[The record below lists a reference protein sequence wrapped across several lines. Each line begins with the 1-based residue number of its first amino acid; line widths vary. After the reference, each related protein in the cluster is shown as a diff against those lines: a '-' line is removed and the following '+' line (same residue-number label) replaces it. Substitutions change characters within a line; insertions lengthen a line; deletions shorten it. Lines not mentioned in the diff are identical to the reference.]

1 MGSLWQDIKHSVRTL
16 LKQRG
21 FSLIV
26 VSTLA
31 LGIGVNTA
39 VFSVVDA
46 VLFRPLP
53 FAEPGRLVDIW
64 EQEAESRYS
73 LASLRPEQIETWRAQ
88 SRVFEGVET
97 YTQRDFIVTGGME
110 PESLTAGVVSP
121 GLFPMLG
128 VSPQLGRPFSDHDA
142 VIGSGRAVILSDT
155 LWRARFG
162 AAPDVLGKTLLLSDQ
177 AYTVVGVMPA
187 RFKFPYRI
195 STLWVPLTP
204 APAGSSSQGERLRA
218 IARLKRGLTPSAAQS
233 ALDSLLPAL
242 KKDRPDVV
250 WGVKLVSLDTHRVN
264 PRPRQALLVLMG
276 AVGFVLLLA
285 CANAANLL
293 LARAAGR
300 EAEIAVRLAIG
311 ASRRALVRQFLVESV
326 VLALMGGTL
335 GLLLA
340 WVGVGVLARMV
351 PSELTFLTVAKI
363 DMDPRVLLFTFG
375 VTLLTGIAFGLAPAV
390 RTSRPDLQLALSS
403 AASRAT
409 ADRAHNRLRN
419 TLVVIQVA
427 VSLILLIGAGLMVRT
442 FLRLNNQPPGFEARN
457 LIAADLSLPAHRY
470 QTGELQRAFFDRL
483 KVSIAAMPGVES
495 VTVAGGVPPAGGGM
509 SFDLDIEIE
518 GRPPLPKDKSLILPF
533 NRVDEEYFKV
543 MRIPILRGRPF
554 RDDDRSNPERLL
566 IINEEMSRQLWPNEN
581 PIGQRIRFSAAAP
594 WRLVVGVAANVGVGK
609 PGSGFSAMSVYY
621 PSFQETGRMGQ
632 RTLLVRTAGGAEPL
646 IPSVKSLIRRVDKDQ
661 PILRIDTAETR
672 VAEGLAEPRFYLR
685 LLGTFGLLTLLLVA
699 IGIYGVMAHAVTQR
713 RREIGIRQ
721 ALGARRNDI
730 VRLVLSRGIALTL
743 AGILVGAIGA
753 LSLSRAMAAFLF
765 GSPANDPQTYT
776 LVALLMM
783 AVALAACWIP
793 AMRATRVDPLVA
805 LRHE

>member
-1 MGSLWQDIKHSVRTL
+1 MGNFWRDIRYSVRTL
-16 LKQRG
+16 LKQPG
-21 FSLIV
+21 FTTIV

-88 SRVFEGVET
+88 SRVFERVET

-110 PESLTAGVVSP
+110 PESLTAGAVSP

-128 VSPQLGRPFSDHDA
+128 VSPQLGRPFSERDA
-142 VIGSGRAVILSDT
+142 VIGSDRAVILSDT
-155 LWRARFG
+155 FWRARFG
-162 AAPDVLGKTLLLSDQ
+162 GAPDVLGKALILSDQ
-177 AYTVVGVMPA
+177 AYTVVGVMPP

-195 STLWVPLTP
+195 STFWVPLTP
-204 APAGSSSQGERLRA
+204 ALVGSSNQAARLPT
-218 IARLKRGLTPSAAQS
+218 IARLKRGLTLGAAQS

-242 KKDRPDVV
+242 KKDRPDVA
-250 WGVKLVSLDTHRVN
+250 WGVKLVSLDTRRVN

-300 EAEIAVRLAIG
+300 EGEIAVRLAMG
-311 ASRRALVRQFLVESV
+311 ASRTALVRQLLVESA
-326 VLALMGGTL
+326 VLALMGGML
-335 GLLLA
+335 GVLLA
-340 WVGVGVLARMV
+340 WLGVGALAQMV
-351 PSELTFLTVAKI
+351 PSELTFLTVARI
-363 DMDPRVLLFTFG
+363 DMDPRVLLFTLA
-375 VTLLTGIAFGLAPAV
+375 VTLLTGLAFGLAPAV
-390 RTSRPDLQLALSS
+390 RTSRPDLQLALGS
-403 AASRAT
+403 AAGRST

-427 VSLILLIGAGLMVRT
+427 VSLILLIGAGLMVRS
-442 FLRLNNQPPGFEARN
+442 FLKLNNEPPGFDPRN
-457 LIAADLSLPAHRY
+457 LIAADLSLPEHRY
-470 QTGELQRAFFDRL
+470 QTGELQGAFFERL
-483 KVSIAAMPGVES
+483 KASMAAMPGVES
-495 VTVAGGVPPAGGGM
+495 VTVAGGVPPTGGGM

-518 GRPPLPKDKSLILPF
+518 GRPTLPKDKSLILPF
-533 NRVDEEYFKV
+533 NRVDQDYFKV

-554 RDDDRSNPERLL
+554 RDEDRSNPERLL
-566 IINEEMSRQLWPNEN
+566 IINEEMSRKLWPNEN
-581 PIGQRIRFSAAAP
+581 PIGQRIRFSASAP
-594 WRLVVGVAANVGVGK
+594 WRLVVGVAANVSVGK

-621 PSFQETGRMGQ
+621 PSFQDSSRVGQ
-632 RTLLVRTAGGAEPL
+632 RTLLVRTTGDAEPF

-661 PILRIDTAETR
+661 PILRADTAEMR
-672 VAEGLAEPRFYLR
+672 LAEGLAEPLFYLR

-699 IGIYGVMAHAVTQR
+699 IGIYGVMAHAVAQR
-713 RREIGIRQ
+713 TREIGIRQ

-730 VRLVLSRGIALTL
+730 VRLILSRGLALTL
-743 AGILVGAIGA
+743 AGIFLGALGA

-793 AMRATRVDPLVA
+793 ALRATKVDPLIA

>member
-1 MGSLWQDIKHSVRTL
+1 MGDLWQDLRYSVRTL

-21 FSLIV
+21 FTTIV
-26 VSTLA
+26 VTTLA
-31 LGIGVNTA
+31 LGIGLNTA

-53 FAEPGRLVDIW
+53 FADPGRLVDIW
-64 EQEAESRYS
+64 EQDAESRYS

-88 SRVFEGVET
+88 SQVFERVET
-97 YTQRDFIVTGGME
+97 YTQRDFIITGGME
-110 PESLTAGVVSP
+110 PESLSAGAVSP
-121 GLFPMLG
+121 GLFPLLG
-128 VSPQLGRPFSDHDA
+128 VLPQLGRPFSDRDA
-142 VIGSGRAVILSDT
+142 AIGSDRVVILSDT
-155 LWRARFG
+155 FWRTRFG
-162 AAPDVLGKTLLLSDQ
+162 GGPDVVGKTLLLSDQ

-195 STLWVPLTP
+195 STFWVPLTP
-204 APAGSSSQGERLRA
+204 VPLGSSNQAARLPV
-218 IARLKRGLTPSAAQS
+218 IARLKRGLTPGAAQS

-242 KKDRPDVV
+242 TRDRPDIT

-264 PRPRQALLVLMG
+264 PGPRQALLVLMG

-293 LARAAGR
+293 LGRAAGR
-300 EAEIAVRLAIG
+300 EGEIAIRLAMG
-311 ASRRALVRQFLVESV
+311 ASRTALVRQLLVESV
-326 VLALMGGTL
+326 VLALMGGML
-335 GLLLA
+335 GVLLA
-340 WVGVGVLARMV
+340 WLGVGALARMV

-363 DMDPRVLLFTFG
+363 DMDPRVLLFTVG
-375 VTLLTGIAFGLAPAV
+375 VTLLTGVAFGLAPAV

-403 AASRAT
+403 AATRAT

-427 VSLILLIGAGLMVRT
+427 VSLILLIGAGLMVRS
-442 FLRLNNQPPGFEARN
+442 FLRLNNEPPGFEPRN

-470 QTGELQRAFFDRL
+470 QTSELQRAFFEQL
-483 KVSIAAMPGVES
+483 KVSMAAMPGVES
-495 VTVAGGVPPAGGGM
+495 VTLAGGVPPAGGGM

-518 GRPPLPKDKSLILPF
+518 GRPTLPKDKGLILPF
-533 NRVDEEYFKV
+533 NRVDQEYFKV

-554 RDDDRSNPERLL
+554 RDEDRSTPEQLL
-566 IINEEMSRQLWPNEN
+566 IINEEMSRKLWPNEN
-581 PIGQRIRFSAAAP
+581 PIGQRIRFSASAP
-594 WRLVVGVAANVGVGK
+594 WRLVVGVAANVSVGK

-621 PSFQETGRMGQ
+621 PSFQDTGRIGQ
-632 RTLLVRTAGGAEPL
+632 RTLLVRTAGHAEPL
-646 IPSVKSLIRRVDKDQ
+646 IPSVKSHIRRVDKDQ
-661 PILRIDTAETR
+661 PILRIDTAEAR
-672 VAEGLAEPRFYLR
+672 LAEGLAEPRFYLR
-685 LLGTFGLLTLLLVA
+685 LLGAFGLLTLLLVA
-699 IGIYGVMAHAVTQR
+699 IGIYGVMAHAVAQR
-713 RREIGIRQ
+713 TREIGIRQ

-730 VRLVLSRGIALTL
+730 VRLILSRGLALTL
-743 AGILVGAIGA
+743 AGIFLGALGA

-793 AMRATRVDPLVA
+793 ALRATRIDPLVA